1 VSRLWACD
9 IGITKF
15 NVSNPT
21 GAMLLFIPPGAK
33 VGLSGPGVKT
43 MLIID
48 HLPNQAAIFSVGK
61 FYNYLNTYI
70 VKYLFYNP

>member
-1 VSRLWACD
+1 
-9 IGITKF
+9 
-15 NVSNPT
+15 
-21 GAMLLFIPPGAK
+21 MLLFIPPGAK

-48 HLPNQAAIFSVGK
+48 HLPNQAAIFSVGR

-70 VKYLFYNP
+70 FKYLFYIP